1 MKMNIRQRILLL
13 LLAAGLL
20 SFFVLGAVSLWG
32 LYDAQQESMDNGQSM
47 GAAAGAS
54 MEKQAIHLAQKRLML
69 LAQEKANRVDR
80 ELRTIKEDAEYIAL
94 IMERLMAHPE
104 AYVPRQVKDPH
115 REPVRAGEVYL
126 YYAPSVRSPEA
137 KAEMA
142 AEVGA
147 ASGIADTLENM
158 ASFYMNYNGSIL
170 IASEKGYMFCVDLQ
184 HSGKE
189 YVEFTQEFFD
199 TFTPK
204 ERPWYKQAIAAG
216 RPTLTGVYMGVE
228 GFPFVDYAA
237 PVRVGTEIVGVV
249 SIGMDIA
256 SLYQAVTERGRG
268 EVADAGVNFVL
279 DSKGAVVLST
289 EKAGLLAVTG
299 DNRDLRQSSEPSFVE
314 KAKSMVEGRSG
325 VVPVTLEGE
334 AYYLAYA
341 PIPSV
346 GWSFGTMVKA
356 SEIVAPAREA
366 HSSVTAQAEEFAAS
380 MDAFFREN
388 LWQMGILL
396 IVILVLLA
404 GASRK
409 LAERFVQPIVVLTEG
424 VREIAKGDLDKHL
437 DIKTGDEI
445 EELSDSVNQMTVEL
459 KEYMANLAKV
469 TADKQR
475 IATELSLAQGI
486 QEGMLPKIS
495 PQVSEGSGFELYA
508 TMEAAKSVGGDFY
521 DFYVLDREHLAVTM
535 ADVSG
540 KGVPAALF
548 MMISKT
554 ILKNNALTA
563 AYASGAENVNWAE
576 IMELSNRQLCENN
589 EEMMFVTVF
598 FGVLNTTT
606 GEFAYVNGGHN
617 APLIGR
623 VQGET
628 VDWQYIV
635 EGKKA
640 HMVGVMEESVYEEKR
655 MTLAP
660 GDMLYFYTDGVTEA
674 MDPERRLYTE
684 ERLQETLNHVG
695 TTAAS
700 VREILAAVRAD
711 IEAHASGAE
720 QSDDITMLG
729 VRFLGRE

>member
-1 MKMNIRQRILLL
+1 MKMNIRQRILRL
-13 LLAAGLL
+13 LLAAGML

-32 LYDAQQESMDNGQSM
+32 LYDARQESTDNGRRM
-47 GAAAGAS
+47 GAAAGVS
-54 MEKQAIHLAQKRLML
+54 MEKQVIHLAQKRLML
-69 LAQEKANRVDR
+69 VAQEKAHRVDR

-104 AYVPRQVKDPH
+104 EYVPRQVKDPH

-126 YYAPSVRSPEA
+126 YYAPTVRSPEA
-137 KAEMA
+137 KAEIA
-142 AEVGA
+142 AEVDA
-147 ASGIADTLENM
+147 ASGIANTLENM
-158 ASFYMNYNGSIL
+158 AGFYKNYDGSIL
-170 IASEKGYMFCVDLQ
+170 MASEKGFMYCVDLQ

-189 YVEFTQEFFD
+189 YVEFTQVFFD
-199 TFTPK
+199 TFIPK

-216 RPTLTGVYMGVE
+216 RPALTGVYMGME
-228 GFPFVDYAA
+228 GFPFIDYAA
-237 PVRVGTEIVGVV
+237 PVRVGPEIVGVV
-249 SIGMDIA
+249 SIGMDIK
-256 SLYQAVTERGRG
+256 SLYLAVTERGRG
-268 EVADAGVNFVL
+268 EVLDSSVNFVL
-279 DSKGAVVLST
+279 NDKGAVVLST
-289 EKAGLLAVTG
+289 EKTGLLAATEEH
-299 DNRDLRQSSEPSFVE
+299 RDLRQAPEPSFVE
-314 KAKSMVEGRSG
+314 KAKSMVNGHSG
-325 VVPVTLEGE
+325 IVPVTLDGE
-334 AYYLAYA
+334 TYYLAYA

-356 SEIVAPAREA
+356 SEVVAPAREA
-366 HSSVTAQAEEFAAS
+366 HASVTAQAEEFAAAV
-380 MDAFFREN
+380 DAFFRDN

-396 IVILVLLA
+396 LGILAALA
-404 GASRK
+404 VASRK
-409 LAERFVQPIVVLTEG
+409 LAERFVQPILALTGG
-424 VREIAKGDLDKHL
+424 VREIAKGDLDQQL

-445 EELSDSVNQMTVEL
+445 EELSDSVNHMTVEL

-495 PQVSEGSGFELYA
+495 PQITEGGGFELHA

-521 DFYVLDREHLAVTM
+521 DFYVLDKEHLAVTM

-623 VQGET
+623 AQGGT

-655 MTLAP
+655 LTLRP

-684 ERLQETLNHVG
+684 ERLQATLDRVG

-700 VREILAAVRAD
+700 VKEILAAIRGD
-711 IEAHASGAE
+711 IDAHANGAE

-729 VRFLGRE
+729 VRFLG

>member
-1 MKMNIRQRILLL
+1 MKKMNIRQRILLL
-13 LLAAGLL
+13 LLSAGLL

-32 LYDAQQESMDNGQSM
+32 LYDARQEAMDNSLRM
-47 GAAAGAS
+47 GSAAGSS
-54 MEKQAIHLAQKRLML
+54 MEKQAVHLAQKRLML
-69 LAQEKANRVDR
+69 LAQEKAHHVER

-94 IMERLMAHPE
+94 VLEKLMAHPE
-104 AYVPRQVKDPH
+104 EVVPRQVKEPH
-115 REPVRAGEVYL
+115 RDPVRDGEVYL
-126 YYAPSVRSPEA
+126 YYPPALRSPEA
-137 KAEMA
+137 KAAIA
-142 AEVGA
+142 AEVDVV
-147 ASGIADTLENM
+147 SGIAYTLENM
-158 ASFYMNYNGSIL
+158 AGFYKGYDGAIL
-170 IASEKGYMFCVDLQ
+170 FASEKGFMFCADLQ
-184 HSGKE
+184 RSRKE
-189 YVEFTQEFFD
+189 YVSFPQSFFD
-199 TFTPK
+199 TFVPT

-216 RPTLTGVYMGVE
+216 RPTLTGVYMAAE

-237 PVRVGTEIVGVV
+237 PVLVGGEIVGVV
-249 SIGMDIA
+249 SIGMDIT
-256 SLYQAVTERGRG
+256 SLYHAVMERGRG
-268 EVADAGVNFVL
+268 GISDSSINFVL
-279 DSKGAVVLST
+279 NDKGAVVLST
-289 EKAGLLAVTG
+289 EKTGLLAATEEHL
-299 DNRDLRQSSEPSFVE
+299 DLRQSSEPSFVE
-314 KAKSMVEGRSG
+314 KAKSMVDGSSG
-325 VVPVTLEGE
+325 VLPVTLDGE

-356 SEIVAPAREA
+356 SEIVAPAKEA
-366 HSSVTAQAEEFAAS
+366 HSKVTAQAEEFAAS

-396 IVILVLLA
+396 LVILLALA

-409 LAERFVQPIVVLTEG
+409 LAEQFVQPIVALTEG

-495 PQVSEGSGFELYA
+495 PKVSEASGFELYA

-521 DFYVLDREHLAVTM
+521 DFYALDREHLAVTM

-563 AYASGAENVNWAE
+563 AYAGGAENVNWAE
-576 IMELSNRQLCENN
+576 VVELSNRQLCENN

-640 HMVGVMEESVYEEKR
+640 HMVGVVEEATYEEKR
-655 MTLAP
+655 LTLKP

-674 MDPERRLYTE
+674 MDPERKLYTE
-684 ERLQETLNHVG
+684 ERLQETLDR
-695 TTAAS
+695 
-700 VREILAAVRAD
+700 VRTPKATVKEILAAIRED
-711 IEAHASGAE
+711 IGTHANGAE

-729 VRFLGRE
+729 VRFLG